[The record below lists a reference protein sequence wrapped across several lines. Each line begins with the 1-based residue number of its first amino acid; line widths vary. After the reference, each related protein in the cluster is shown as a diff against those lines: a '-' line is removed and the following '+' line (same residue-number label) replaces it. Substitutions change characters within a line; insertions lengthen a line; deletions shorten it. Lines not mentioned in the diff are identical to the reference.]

1 MVRFLVRA
9 IGYILLAGAFAT
21 LVIDGTRSI
30 ASSALVYTPLREA
43 LETALPGR
51 EEQLKTLVESRLGAE
66 AWNSILQPVLGW
78 PLAPVLLHF
87 FNHQT
92 HHRGQAHCILTGL
105 GREAPSFDLV
115 AFQRETGMG
124 LA

>member
-9 IGYILLAGAFAT
+9 VGYLLLAGAFAT

-51 EEQLKTLVESRLGAE
+51 EEQLKAFVEAHAGAPAWE
-66 AWNSILQPVLGW
+66 AVGEPVLGW
-78 PLAPVLLHF
+78 PLAPILLVLGF
-87 FNHQT
+87 
-92 HHRGQAHCILTGL
+92 
-105 GREAPSFDLV
+105 LV
-115 AFQRETGMG
+115 VR
-124 LA
+124 LAAAAEDEDDVGFVARR

>member
-30 ASSALVYTPLREA
+30 ASSALVYTPLHEA

-51 EEQLKTLVESRLGAE
+51 VDQLKALVEARLGAG
-66 AWNSILQPVLGW
+66 AWTSVLQPLLGW
-78 PLAPVLLHF
+78 PLAPVLLVIGF
-87 FNHQT
+87 VVV
-92 HHRGQAHCILTGL
+92 R
-105 GREAPSFDLV
+105 
-115 AFQRETGMG
+115 
-124 LA
+124 LASAADDEDDVGYVVRR